1 MYEGKM
7 ISGTV
12 RCHMRI
18 FMQSTTGRLR
28 ISPRCAF
35 AGHTER
41 FVISFRLSPAID

>member
-1 MYEGKM
+1 MYEGEV

-18 FMQSTTGRLR
+18 FMQSTTGMLR
-28 ISPRCAF
+28 ISPACAC

-41 FVISFRLSPAID
+41 FVISSRLSPAID